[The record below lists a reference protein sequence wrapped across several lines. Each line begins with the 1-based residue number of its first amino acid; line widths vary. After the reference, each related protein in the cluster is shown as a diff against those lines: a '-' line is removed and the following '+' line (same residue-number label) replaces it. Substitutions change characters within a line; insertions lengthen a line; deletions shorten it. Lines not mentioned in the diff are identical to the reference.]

1 MAPLV
6 GIVGSYNPANAVY
19 FVKPDYVTSVRRA
32 GGIPVLL
39 TLEQELEE
47 IPQLL
52 EHLDCVLFPGG
63 PDVSPLLYGEE
74 PIREVTYSVEAQDRF
89 EIELVRQCVKA
100 NKPIFGICRG
110 AQVIN
115 VALGG
120 TLYQDIYVQ
129 AGATLCHRQ
138 DMKLRSE
145 RTHTISIVPNT
156 LLHSLLECT
165 DTAVNSYHHQA
176 VHTLGEGLKASA
188 WSKDGILEAFEG
200 TQAPILAV
208 QFHPENLSRLFPA
221 FQSLF
226 NQLVHWENQ

>member
-6 GIVGSYNPANAVY
+6 GIVGSYSPANAVY

-39 TLEQELEE
+39 TMEQELEE
-47 IPQLL
+47 IPKIL
-52 EHLDCVLFPGG
+52 ERLDCILLPGG
-63 PDVSPLLYGEE
+63 PDVSPLLYGEN

-89 EIELVRQCVKA
+89 EIELVRQCVKM
-100 NKPIFGICRG
+100 NKPILGICRG

-120 TLYQDIYVQ
+120 TLYQDIYAQ
-129 AGATLCHRQ
+129 AGATLCHQQ

-145 RTHTISIVPNT
+145 RTHTISVEAGT
-156 LLHSLLECT
+156 LLQKLLGCT
-165 DTAVNSYHHQA
+165 DIAVNSYHHQA
-176 VHTLGEGLKASA
+176 VRTLGEGLKASA
-188 WSKDGILEAFEG
+188 WSKDGILEGFEG

-208 QFHPENLSRLFPA
+208 QFHPENLSRLFPE
-221 FQSLF
+221 FQALF
-226 NQLVHWENQ
+226 NQLIHWEN